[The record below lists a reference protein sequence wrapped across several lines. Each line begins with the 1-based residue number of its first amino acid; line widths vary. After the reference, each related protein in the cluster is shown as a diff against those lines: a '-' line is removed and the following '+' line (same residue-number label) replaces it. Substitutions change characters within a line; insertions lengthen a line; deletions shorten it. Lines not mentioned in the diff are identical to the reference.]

1 MCNKSHSYV
10 DKTNDACNDDETVVR
25 SNNNDNTDAA
35 TSTTEAMT
43 LCVMLRMLGK
53 WLSEPLLVQSVP
65 RPALLRQ
72 DWIKKG
78 ESPKTMNWETDRL
91 TSGHFEKTW
100 GTNIRPSG
108 RMDRRYP
115 RLKSF
120 ADLSSFFVTHACT
133 CIHLQQHRTSRRGI
147 VDMLFRW
154 ANALYRC
161 CWARWVHGKQPS
173 QMSTTL
179 VLAQL
184 L

>member
-1 MCNKSHSYV
+1 MKLSY
-10 DKTNDACNDDETVVR
+10 E
-25 SNNNDNTDAA
+25 A
-35 TSTTEAMT
+35 TITIT
-43 LCVMLRMLGK
+43 RMLLQVQPK
-53 WLSEPLLVQSVP
+53 QWHCVSCSECWENDCPNHCSFSLCHD
-65 RPALLRQ
+65 RALLRQ